1 MIKKIFIAIL
11 ILLLLGAGIAAYFYF
26 FSNKTDETGQ
36 PTFSLSDIFPFGD
49 NGIGPKENPTDEPT
63 NPDGETPNTP
73 SEPTTTPRL
82 QMVNRGPIAGAHVYD
97 TTREIPPANHEIVGV
112 DGKPLP
118 IETEPATKVRYVETA
133 TGHISE
139 TYLDALDIKK
149 ITSTTI
155 PKIAEAYFGN
165 KEGTSALLR
174 YADEK
179 NNIQTFAG
187 TIPTLDKKDGT
198 PDTNLIGSYLPEN
211 IMTMAVSPD
220 AQKILTIVKNENGS
234 VGSISLPN
242 GTKKSQLFSL
252 AYSEW
257 LSQWPNAKFVTIT
270 TKASAKV
277 PGYMYTIDTTTKS
290 MKKVIGGVLGL
301 TTLTSPDMKN
311 ILFSRS
317 GSSTVTSSIYS
328 TTGKTALPLPGAT
341 TLPEKCIWQSNTILY
356 CAVPT
361 FIPNGDYP
369 DVWYQGGISFVDQI
383 YKINITDYSA
393 TVIGSPSEVDAII
406 DAINLSVDPSN
417 TFLIFT
423 NKRDGSLWSLD
434 LRPDSERVKPTAAP
448 TE

>member
-1 MIKKIFIAIL
+1 MIKKLFIAIL
-11 ILLLLGAGIAAYFYF
+11 ILLLLGAGIVAYFYF
-26 FSNKTDETGQ
+26 FSSKTDETGQ

-49 NGIGPKENPTDEPT
+49 NGIGPKDNPTDEPT
-63 NPDGETPNTP
+63 NTDGETPTTP

-82 QMVNRGPIAGAHVYD
+82 HMVNKGPVAGAHVFD
-97 TTREIPPANHEIVGV
+97 TIRELPPINNEGV
-112 DGKPLP
+112 DINGNPLP
-118 IETEPATKVRYVETA
+118 IQTEPATKVRYIETA
-133 TGHISE
+133 TGNANE
-139 TYLDALDIKK
+139 TYLDAVNIKK

-155 PKIAEAYFGN
+155 PKIAEAYFAG
-165 KEGTSALLR
+165 KDGTSALLR
-174 YADEK
+174 YADDS

-187 TIPTLDKKDGT
+187 SIPIIDKKDGT
-198 PDTNLIGSYLPEN
+198 PDTNLRGSYLTEN

-220 AQKILTIVKNENGS
+220 KQKIITVAKNDSGS
-234 VGSISLPN
+234 IGSISLPD

-257 LSQWPNAKFVTIT
+257 LSEWPNAKYITLT

-277 PGYMYTIDTTTKS
+277 PGFLYTVDTTTKV

-311 ILFSRS
+311 VLFSRS

-328 TTGKTALPLPGAT
+328 TTGKTVLPLPGAT

-356 CAVPT
+356 CAVPS

-369 DVWYQGGISFVDQI
+369 DIWYQGGITFSDQI
-383 YKINITDYSA
+383 YKISIADYSA
-393 TVIGSPSEVDAII
+393 NVIGNPSDIGVSI
-406 DAINLSVDPSN
+406 DAINLAVDPSN

-423 NKRDGSLWSLD
+423 NKKDGSLWSLD
-434 LRPDSERVKPTAAP
+434 LRPDSERTKAQT
-448 TE
+448 TLE